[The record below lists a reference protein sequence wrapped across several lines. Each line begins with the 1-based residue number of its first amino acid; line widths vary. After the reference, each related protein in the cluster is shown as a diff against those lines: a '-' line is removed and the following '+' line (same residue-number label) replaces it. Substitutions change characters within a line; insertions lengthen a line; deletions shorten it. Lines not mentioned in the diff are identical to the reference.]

1 MGHCDS
7 ARYITLKVDAKVKA
21 NMSGVSSKVSRISKD
36 SGLGTFLASEAARG
50 MDKFVPM
57 RTGALAASVRPSA
70 FKVSYGMPYARYAY
84 YGQGKRFTTDKHP
97 NATAYWDRA
106 YVAAGGA
113 RQLGEA
119 GTNYLKGR

>member
-1 MGHCDS
+1 M
-7 ARYITLKVDAKVKA
+7 LKVEAKTKA

-36 SGLGTFLASEAARG
+36 SGLGTFLASEAMKG
-50 MDKFVPM
+50 MAKFVPM
-57 RTGALAASVRPSA
+57 RTGQLAYSGRVQPFRVTYST
-70 FKVSYGMPYARYAY
+70 PYANRVYH
-84 YGQGKRFTTDKHP
+84 GSGMRFTTDKHP

-119 GTNYLKGR
+119 GTNYLKGH